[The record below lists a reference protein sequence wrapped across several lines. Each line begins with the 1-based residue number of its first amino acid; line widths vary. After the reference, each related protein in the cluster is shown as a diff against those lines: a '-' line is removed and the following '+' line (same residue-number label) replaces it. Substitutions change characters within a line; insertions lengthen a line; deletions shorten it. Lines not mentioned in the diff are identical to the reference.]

1 MDLGE
6 NLDQQIKARSLCMDF
21 SHTHSDEA
29 EKRIGDLWQLWGEYL
44 DGTALDSGKRENS
57 IEAAE
62 RISIQI

>member
-1 MDLGE
+1 
-6 NLDQQIKARSLCMDF
+6 MDF
-21 SHTHSDEA
+21 SHTNSDEA
-29 EKRIGDLWQLWGEYL
+29 EKRIGLLHQIFGSCGENTL